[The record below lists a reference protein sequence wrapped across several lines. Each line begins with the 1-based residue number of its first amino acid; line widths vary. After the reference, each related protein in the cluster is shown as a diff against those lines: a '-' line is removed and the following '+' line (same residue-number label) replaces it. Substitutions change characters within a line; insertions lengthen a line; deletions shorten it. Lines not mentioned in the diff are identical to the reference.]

1 MTEISGQRS
10 EVSSQK
16 SGFSKGLTL
25 SPWLFALSTVG
36 VLLLVLC
43 VPAHAQ
49 QLGKV
54 YRIGYLAPGSVDES
68 FRQGLRE
75 LGYIEGKNLTIEYRQ
90 AETPKHFPDLAA
102 ELVHLKVDC
111 ILAVGIGAIRA
122 ARQATD
128 TIPIVMGNASDDP
141 VRHGLVASL
150 ARPGGNIT
158 GMIDMLPDLAGKRL
172 ALLKETF
179 PKISRFGH
187 FVQLGTTPG
196 GPVETHFKETEIAAR
211 ALGIQVQSLEVT
223 GPDGLEDAFR
233 AAAKARAEALIV
245 VGVSFFIPHL
255 QRIVKLQLKHRLPAM
270 HTHASWVPPG
280 GLMAYTTD
288 AAARNRRAAA
298 YVDRVLKGAKP
309 ADLPVER
316 PTKFELVINLK
327 TANQIGVTMPQ
338 WVLMRA
344 DRVIR

>member
-1 MTEISGQRS
+1 MAMIFRIQFSNPYFANR
-10 EVSSQK
+10 K
-16 SGFSKGLTL
+16 SKIQNRKGAG
-25 SPWLFALSTVG
+25 LFAIVVALTACGAV
-36 VLLLVLC
+36 
-43 VPAHAQ
+43 AEAQ
-49 QLGKV
+49 QPGKV
-54 YRIGYLAPGSVDES
+54 YRIGYLAPGPVDEA

-75 LGYIEGKNLTIEYRQ
+75 LGYIEGNNLTIEYRQ
-90 AETPKHFPDLAA
+90 AEIPKRFPDLAA
-102 ELVHLKVDC
+102 ELVRLKVDL
-111 ILAVGIGAIRA
+111 ILAVGIGAVRA

-172 ALLKETF
+172 ELLKETF
-179 PKISRFGH
+179 PKISRVGH
-187 FVQLGTTPG
+187 FLQLGTTPG

-211 ALGIQVQSLEVT
+211 ALGIQVQSLEVA

-245 VGVSFFIPHL
+245 VGVSFFIPHR
-255 QRIVKLQLKHRLPAM
+255 QRIVDLQLKNRLPAM

-288 AAARNRRAAA
+288 SAARFRRAAA
-298 YVDRVLKGAKP
+298 FVDRVLKGVKP

-327 TANQIGVTMPQ
+327 TANQIGLTMPPN
-338 WVLMRA
+338 VLARA